1 MMNKR
6 GMTWALVIA
15 LTAAV
20 PAFGIFGIPS
30 PDELL
35 IWLVLRPMM
44 HGNQRAMIANQLL
57 ELQKLVEQL
66 QTAQQDLV
74 AWIIPKDAL
83 SSCFSTQG
91 IT

>member
-44 HGNQRAMIANQLL
+44 HGNQRAMIANIPGTDRIPA
-57 ELQKLVEQL
+57 VP
-66 QTAQQDLV
+66 TAPSRCV
-74 AWIIPKDAL
+74 RF
-83 SSCFSTQG
+83 SS
-91 IT
+91 